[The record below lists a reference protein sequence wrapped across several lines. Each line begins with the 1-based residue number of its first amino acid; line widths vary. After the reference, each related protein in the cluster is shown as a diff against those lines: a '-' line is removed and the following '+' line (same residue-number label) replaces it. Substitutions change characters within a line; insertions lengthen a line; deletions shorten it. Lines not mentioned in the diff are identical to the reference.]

1 MTGSKAA
8 ASLTGISHLQLIGV
22 IEVDPDGRN
31 HPGVEQRRQDLLSY
45 GIGDEMEM
53 EGVPPVDTYTQTGA
67 LRLQYILCN
76 FHRNFKAFYNLKIKY
91 ARMTNL
97 NALSN

>member
-53 EGVPPVDTYTQTGA
+53 EGVPPVDTYTHGRVEASIYFMQ
-67 LRLQYILCN
+67 LSQKLQSIL
-76 FHRNFKAFYNLKIKY
+76 
-91 ARMTNL
+91 
-97 NALSN
+97 